1 MRHRMTTS
9 WAASGLLAA
18 ALALASPAHA
28 DDPFGWTEPP
38 PEVQLEQ
45 DRTPI
50 PVGKGAVFVPTI
62 TGSLNEPPVI
72 LVDETTQEVT
82 DVRTGERVVV
92 APGNYT
98 VIVSSGSPA
107 QGVGQAIEVEEGETT
122 MVPVTWGA
130 LRVEVTDDRRVPHRG
145 GYEIIR
151 ADNREPYGTG
161 FGADTLQGEQLRT
174 WLLPPGIYRI
184 VKPGSNY
191 RALRDFATVYVTEG
205 GFVRYRLVLDRDTG
219 EFQGSGVLI
228 PGEFGSPRKIDQ
240 RLFRSLVLG
249 ANGQLVQQRN
259 VVGVN
264 NQVSLAGAM
273 FLDGQLAYTI
283 NDHRI
288 SGLMQIEEGVSQ
300 IRPQEGTPLPL
311 IKTRDRVRLDL
322 LYTWY
327 LQPSFGPYVRG
338 AGESQAFRTNVV
350 VTEDTTIGRE
360 FSDGRVANEQ
370 VATNDTFFVADPW
383 EPTIL
388 REGAGL
394 NTRFVNNRW
403 LTLNWRIGLGLR
415 QNLYSGAWLLDDDP
429 TTRDVIEYS
438 EIESF
443 NQEGVESTVI
453 ATARLPGWAVY
464 ATDLELFADVGAQGV
479 AEETGT
485 ELGRMSVEWRNT
497 LTLRLTRN
505 LSLNYYLNI
514 DLLPQVID
522 TAQTEQSVLL
532 RASWALF

>member
-1 MRHRMTTS
+1 MRHRMTTT
-9 WAASGLLAA
+9 WAVLLLAA
-18 ALALASPAHA
+18 VLALASPARA
-28 DDPFGWTEPP
+28 EDPFAWTEPDAD
-38 PEVQLEQ
+38 VQLEK
-45 DRTPI
+45 DRTVI

-72 LVDETTQEVT
+72 LVNEATQDVL
-82 DVRTGERVVV
+82 DVRTGQRIVVD
-92 APGNYT
+92 PGNYT
-98 VIVSSGSPA
+98 VIVSSGTPA
-107 QGVGQAIEVEEGETT
+107 QGVGQAIEVIDGETT

-130 LRVEVTDDRRVPHRG
+130 LRIEVTDDRRVPHRG

-191 RALRDFATVYVTEG
+191 RALRDFATVYVTEA

-273 FLDGQLAYTI
+273 FLDGQLAYTVGQ
-283 NDHRI
+283 HRW
-288 SGLMQIEEGVSQ
+288 SGLLQIEEGVSQ
-300 IRPQEGTPLPL
+300 IRPQEGDPLPL

-327 LQPSFGPYVRG
+327 LRPSFGPYIRG

-350 VTEDTTIGRE
+350 VTEDTVIRRE
-360 FSDGRVANEQ
+360 FADGRTGDER

-383 EPTIL
+383 QPTIL
-388 REGAGL
+388 REGVGL

-403 LTLNWRIGLGLR
+403 VTLNWRVGFGLR
-415 QNLYSGAWLLDDDP
+415 QNLYGGAWLLDDDP
-429 TTRDVIEYS
+429 TSNDVIEYS
-438 EIESF
+438 EVESF

-464 ATDLELFADVGAQGV
+464 ATDLELFGDLGQ
-479 AEETGT
+479 AELVEGT
-485 ELGRMSVEWRNT
+485 ELGRLSVEWRNT

>member
-1 MRHRMTTS
+1 MRHRMTPTR
-9 WAASGLLAA
+9 ACVLALLAA
-18 ALALASPAHA
+18 ALVGSTAASAGE
-28 DDPFGWTEPP
+28 DPFAWTEPTV
-38 PEVQLEQ
+38 EEQLEN
-45 DRTPI
+45 DRTAIPI
-50 PVGKGAVFVPTI
+50 GKGAVFVPSM

-72 LVDETTQEVT
+72 LVDESSDDVL
-82 DVRTGERVVV
+82 DVRTGQRFLVD
-92 APGNYT
+92 PGNYV
-98 VIVSSGSPA
+98 VIVSSGTPA
-107 QGVGQAIEVEEGETT
+107 QGVGQAIEVVEGETT
-122 MVPVTWGA
+122 VVPVTWGA

-145 GYEIIR
+145 GYELIR

-228 PGEFGSPRKIDQ
+228 PGEFGSPRKVDQ

-259 VVGVN
+259 VVGVS
-264 NQVSLAGAM
+264 NQTSLAGAM
-273 FLDGQLAYTI
+273 FLDGQLAYTV
-283 NDHRI
+283 NQHRV
-288 SGLMQIEEGVSQ
+288 SGLLQIEEGVSQ
-300 IRPQEGTPLPL
+300 IRPQEGETLPL
-311 IKTRDRVRLDL
+311 IKTRDRIRTDL

-327 LQPSFGPYVRG
+327 VNPSFGPYIRS
-338 AGESQAFRTNVV
+338 AGESQAFRTNVL
-350 VTEDTTIGRE
+350 VTEDTTLNRQ
-360 FSDGRVANEQ
+360 FSNGDVVTETVA
-370 VATNDTFFVADPW
+370 ANDTFFVADPW

-388 REGAGL
+388 REGIGL
-394 NTRFVNNRW
+394 NSRFVNNRW
-403 LTLNWRIGLGLR
+403 VTLNWRVGFGLR

-429 TTRDVIEYS
+429 ATTERIEYVQ
-438 EIESF
+438 IESF
-443 NQEGVESTVI
+443 NQEGIESTII

-464 ATDLELFADVGAQGV
+464 ATDLELFADFADF
-479 AEETGT
+479 
-485 ELGRMSVEWRNT
+485 GRPSAEWRNT

-505 LSLNYYLNI
+505 LSLNYYLNV
-514 DLLPQVID
+514 DLLPQVIE
-522 TAQTEQSVLL
+522 TAQLEQSVLL

>member
-1 MRHRMTTS
+1 MRHRMT
-9 WAASGLLAA
+9 WAAPLLAA
-18 ALALASPAHA
+18 VLALASPARA
-28 DDPFGWTEPP
+28 EDPFAWTEPP
-38 PEVQLEQ
+38 AEVQLEN

-72 LVDETTQEVT
+72 LVNEATQDVL
-82 DVRTGERVVV
+82 DVRTGQRVVV
-92 APGNYT
+92 EPGNYT
-98 VIVSSGSPA
+98 VIVSSGTPA
-107 QGVGQAIEVEEGETT
+107 QGIGQAIEVVEGETST
-122 MVPVTWGA
+122 VPVTWGA
-130 LRVEVTDDRRVPHRG
+130 LRIEVTDDRRVPHRG

-161 FGADTLQGEQLRT
+161 FGADTLQGEQLMT
-174 WLLPPGIYRI
+174 WLLPPGVYRI

-273 FLDGQLAYTI
+273 FLDGQLAYTV
-283 NDHRI
+283 NKHRV
-288 SGLMQIEEGVSQ
+288 SGLLQIEQGVSQ
-300 IRPQEGTPLPL
+300 IRPQEGDPLPL

-327 LQPSFGPYVRG
+327 LRPSFGPYIRG
-338 AGESQAFRTNVV
+338 AGESQAFQTNVV
-350 VTEDTTIGRE
+350 VTEDTLIGRQ
-360 FSDGRVANEQ
+360 FADGRQGNERVAANS
-370 VATNDTFFVADPW
+370 TFFVADPW
-383 EPTIL
+383 DPTIL
-388 REGAGL
+388 REGIGL

-403 LTLNWRIGLGLR
+403 VTLNWRAGFGLR
-415 QNLYSGAWLLDDDP
+415 QNLYDGAWLLNDDP
-429 TTRDVIEYS
+429 ATANRIEYV
-438 EIESF
+438 EIGSF
-443 NQEGVESTVI
+443 NQEGVESTII

-464 ATDLELFADVGAQGV
+464 ATDLELFADVGARNV
-479 AEETGT
+479 ARETGT
-485 ELGRMSVEWRNT
+485 ELGRISAEWRNT

>member
-1 MRHRMTTS
+1 MRHRVTRLLR
-9 WAASGLLAA
+9 AGALACLAA
-18 ALALASPAHA
+18 ALAVAVPASAG
-28 DDPFGWTEPP
+28 DDPFSWTEPSV
-38 PEVQLEQ
+38 EEQLIN

-50 PVGKGAVFVPTI
+50 PIGQGAVFVPTM

-72 LVDETTQEVT
+72 LVDEGSDEVI
-82 DVRTGERVVV
+82 DIRTGTRHLVE
-92 APGNYT
+92 PGNYV
-98 VIVSSGSPA
+98 VIVSSGTPA
-107 QGVGQAIEVEEGETT
+107 QGVGQAIEVVEGETT
-122 MVPVTWGA
+122 VVPVTWGA
-130 LRVEVTDDRRVPHRG
+130 LRIEVTDDRRVPHRG
-145 GYEIIR
+145 GYELIR

-259 VVGVN
+259 VVGVS

-273 FLDGQLAYTI
+273 FLDGQLAYTV
-283 NDHRI
+283 DKHLL
-288 SGLMQIEEGVSQ
+288 SGLLQIEEGVSQ
-300 IRPQEGTPLPL
+300 IRPQEGETLPL
-311 IKTRDRVRLDL
+311 IKTRDRIRTDL

-327 LQPSFGPYVRG
+327 LRPSFGPYVRG
-338 AGESQAFRTNVV
+338 AGESQAFRTEVL
-350 VTEDTTIGRE
+350 VTEDTTLDRQFANG
-360 FSDGRVANEQ
+360 DRVTETVDA
-370 VATNDTFFVADPW
+370 NDTFFVADPW

-388 REGAGL
+388 RQGVGL
-394 NTRFVNNRW
+394 NTRLANNRW
-403 LTLNWRIGLGLR
+403 VTLNWRVGFGLR

-429 TTRDVIEYS
+429 ATADRIEYVQ
-438 EIESF
+438 IDSF
-443 NQEGVESTVI
+443 NQEGIESTII
-453 ATARLPGWAVY
+453 ATARLPGWVVY
-464 ATDLELFADVGAQGV
+464 ATDLELFADIQD
-479 AEETGT
+479 
-485 ELGRMSVEWRNT
+485 LGRPSAEWRNT

-505 LSLNYYLNI
+505 LSLNYYLNV

-522 TAQTEQSVLL
+522 TAQLEQSVLV